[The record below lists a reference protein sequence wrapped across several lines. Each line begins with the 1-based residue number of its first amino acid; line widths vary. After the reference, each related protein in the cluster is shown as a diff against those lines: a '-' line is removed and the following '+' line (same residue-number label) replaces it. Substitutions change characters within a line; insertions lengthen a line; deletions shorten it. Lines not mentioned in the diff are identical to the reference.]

1 MKNNLLNVDAQEV
14 INGTTKELSN
24 QISQLIVDKVM
35 LQQQLKNALNEINKL
50 NQQLNASK
58 TAQPKNLKTADKK

>member
-24 QISQLIVDKVM
+24 QISQLTVDKVM
-35 LQQQLKNALNEINKL
+35 LQQQLKNALDEINKL

-58 TAQPKNLKTADKK
+58 TAQPKNLKTVDKK